1 MKENEGP
8 GNRVPLEISS
18 RKGVRKKSDLSTF
31 NCSVFISG
39 DGRKDDNGGK
49 ERV

>member
-8 GNRVPLEISS
+8 GNWASLEISS
-18 RKGVRKKSDLSTF
+18 RKGVRKKSEFSTF
-31 NCSVFISG
+31 NCSVFING
-39 DGRKDDNGGK
+39 DGCKDDNGGK